1 MNEKID
7 AKHGKMVGMVCRP
20 ATHHFMC
27 SAIGVGWYAVVL
39 LVSLLVAN
47 LVVLDIDTMVAG
59 WIGAHLLGLATHV
72 GKCIHAFSLP
82 CVVHH
87 FSCMWSE
94 GVYKK
99 FIEANVVH
107 GPVQTIVAPMRVDA
121 SPCCAD
127 DEANCEWA
135 EYIEVPA
142 SSLNSCFL

>member
-39 LVSLLVAN
+39 LVSVLVAD

-59 WIGAHLLGLATHV
+59 WIGAHLLGLPTHV

-99 FIEANVVH
+99 FIEANVVLADE
-107 GPVQTIVAPMRVDA
+107 VQTIVAPMRVDA
-121 SPCCAD
+121 NPCRAD
-127 DEANCEWA
+127 DYVSREWA

-142 SSLNSCFL
+142 SSLNS